1 MVIGFNNNACLFE
14 LKLYWFL
21 VTNAFLYVFVP
32 SCLCVLVTGEF
43 SVHKNDIN
51 QVVPYPSQLPS
62 TKRQNL
68 LSFGIKNVKSS
79 HCAEFFSSRGMQF
92 RSLSDSYEGRIFPG
106 DVSSFCR
113 FFSFNWCGCCCHVDA
128 EISANLTSE
137 ICLICA
143 AEWDQS
149 SGRVLPLRDDDSQSL
164 IDGEW
169 RKINTL
175 RHYQVKMAFS
185 L

>member
-51 QVVPYPSQLPS
+51 QVVPYPSQLSS

-68 LSFGIKNVKSS
+68 LSFGIKNVKLS
-79 HCAEFFSSRGMQF
+79 HCAEFFRSRGMQF

-128 EISANLTSE
+128 KISANLTSE
-137 ICLICA
+137 IC
-143 AEWDQS
+143 
-149 SGRVLPLRDDDSQSL
+149 
-164 IDGEW
+164 
-169 RKINTL
+169 
-175 RHYQVKMAFS
+175 
-185 L
+185 